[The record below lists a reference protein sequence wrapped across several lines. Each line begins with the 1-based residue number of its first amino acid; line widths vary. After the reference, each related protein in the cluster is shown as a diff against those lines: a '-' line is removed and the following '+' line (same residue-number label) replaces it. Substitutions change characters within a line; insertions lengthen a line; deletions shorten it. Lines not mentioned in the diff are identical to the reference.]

1 MKEVKVKKLEQNNF
15 AKYGEFQNLLD
26 EVALAEKSVFSSGF
40 FADVVKLDFG
50 SSTLPAISVCHVKKQ
65 EKNIISMLEAHKFT
79 CEGLLPLDDDVII
92 FAGVMFPGRKFS
104 VDSVEAFYV
113 PRGTFVKL
121 NPLILHGTQFPVHK
135 EEAHVLCMLPGRTF
149 VNDMM
154 AEMLGPEDQAVIA
167 AG

>member
-1 MKEVKVKKLEQNNF
+1 MKEIKVKKLEQSSF

-26 EVALAEKSVFSSGF
+26 EAALAEKSVFPAGF

-50 SSTLPAISVCHVKKQ
+50 ASSLPTISVCHVKKQ

-79 CEGLLPLDDDVII
+79 CEGLLPLDDDIII

-113 PRGTFVKL
+113 PKGTFVKL
-121 NPLILHGTQFPVHK
+121 NPLILHGTQFPVNK
-135 EEAHVLCMLPGRTF
+135 EEAHIVCILPGRTF
-149 VNDMM
+149 MNDMM
-154 AEMLGPEDQAVIA
+154 AEMLAPEDQAVVTF
-167 AG
+167 G